1 MAKLYFRYG
10 AMNSGKTAILLQ
22 TAYNYEE
29 RGMKVLIIKPGIDT
43 KGADFLVSRIGL
55 QRKVDYIILEDEDIY
70 KKLMNKLD
78 GFSCILVDEAQFL
91 SKKQVDSLMKIVVDF
106 DLPIICYGLR
116 TDFRTEGFEGATRLL
131 EIAHSIDEMK
141 TICKCGRKAIFNT
154 RKVNGKFTFSGE
166 KVAIDEQ
173 NEVTYESLCPKC
185 YYEKLNKYK
194 KLQDSIKND

>member
-55 QRKVDYIILEDEDIY
+55 KRKVDYIILEDEDIY
-70 KKLMNKLD
+70 KKLKDKLD
-78 GFSCILVDEAQFL
+78 DISCILVDEAQFL
-91 SKKQVDSLMKIVVDF
+91 SKNQVEDLMQIVVDF
-106 DLPIICYGLR
+106 DIPIICYGLR